1 MIASLEYGRC
11 FPLLIRIFII
21 FMLCLSCIFMPLII
35 IFAVPQSEIIFV
47 ILADVIL
54 FAISLWLSLATYKIV
69 GLYRRCLKDGVVLT
83 AQSEV
88 TDRSDETWWL
98 RSKAVRIKVTFYL
111 DGVKCVRRSGQKGYK
126 QIFDGSKKAGYD
138 NVYWRYSGR
147 EITILY
153 SKKYDHVFILKD

>member
-1 MIASLEYGRC
+1 
-11 FPLLIRIFII
+11 
-21 FMLCLSCIFMPLII
+21 
-35 IFAVPQSEIIFV
+35 
-47 ILADVIL
+47 
-54 FAISLWLSLATYKIV
+54 
-69 GLYRRCLKDGVVLT
+69 
-83 AQSEV
+83 
-88 TDRSDETWWL
+88 
-98 RSKAVRIKVTFYL
+98 VTFYL